1 VSGTRG
7 KSSFDLRSTA
17 QRLGR
22 LCRIGPEPSGFS
34 PAQRRGEELRVVS
47 SPDNISYVTHVRAMS
62 TKVLESSE
70 PHPEAFLSRRQLAQ
84 RWGVCTE
91 TIKRRERAKQLG
103 AIRFNGRLIR
113 YRLSDIE
120 QIEREALV

>member
-1 VSGTRG
+1 
-7 KSSFDLRSTA
+7 
-17 QRLGR
+17 
-22 LCRIGPEPSGFS
+22 
-34 PAQRRGEELRVVS
+34 
-47 SPDNISYVTHVRAMS
+47 MS
-62 TKVLESSE
+62 AKVLGSSE
-70 PHPEAFLSRRQLAQ
+70 QNPETFLSRRQLAA

-120 QIEREALV
+120 QFEREALV